1 LTMNLALVV
10 VFAHAV
16 AAVALGSAY
25 FRRYRMKRPPIGVF
39 NLADVSVMVLAI
51 VLVPFLYVA
60 LPKPLVVAIL
70 FVGMTSLLYFTWEGV
85 TSRQWMRWLVALVM
99 SGADLAASWYYGSRS
114 PGFLAVNNVVLIV
127 AVVGATNLWAQSG
140 LRARDATVLGVA
152 LIAYDIVATWWLP
165 LTTDLIN
172 RLAGMP
178 FAPVVAWGD
187 PAVGLWLGIGM
198 GDLLLATAFPL
209 VMRKAYGR
217 RAAVGAI
224 GLALGAIGGLL
235 LVARLGLLSRT
246 FPVMVLLGPL
256 MVIQYA
262 FWHRRLGAERT
273 TWQYLQAEPL

>member
-1 LTMNLALVV
+1 M
-10 VFAHAV
+10 
-16 AAVALGSAY
+16 
-25 FRRYRMKRPPIGVF
+25 I
-39 NLADVSVMVLAI
+39 
-51 VLVPFLYVA
+51 
-60 LPKPLVVAIL
+60 
-70 FVGMTSLLYFTWEGV
+70 
-85 TSRQWMRWLVALVM
+85 WLVALVM

-198 GDLLLATAFPL
+198 GDLLLATVFPL